1 MLVLKLLL
9 VLLEVLFRRSVTFRP
24 SIPMM
29 PPSICCAAWSVAAS
43 LPIVPLRAA
52 GHYLK

>member
-29 PPSICCAAWSVAAS
+29 PPSICCEAWSVAAS